1 MSVVTIAF
9 WPDECPAQ
17 SWLPPLSHWI
27 ARSVACMLALLAVAL
42 WAWLGARAMQ
52 APHAGLLALGV
63 LQALVH
69 SLAWSLSLCAV
80 ALPLAR
86 LAASMLE
93 AMRPPALH
101 GLALATLGTGALGP
115 LWPWALTHTWF
126 GSVSPGLA
134 GLWTSQALAMSTLAL
149 GVLLLARPMR
159 ADPRAWPLA
168 RPLRTIAWPW
178 ERLACQRWQGGLS
191 WLAPL
196 ALWVGLWWP
205 QGPSGLQAL
214 GEAAAGPQGL
224 SLMACW
230 LLTPLLLL
238 LARRLTRQ
246 AMQAA
251 AEQSQARRQQS
262 GGVFLG
268 GERRQSSP
276 QRPHT
281 AQRFSRHAVWLAGLA
296 PLVLLA
302 ATVAGDSAASF
313 ALPAAW
319 ALGALGLIAGLLWA
333 LALTARGV
341 TPTAPALAL
350 ATPWLAALLI
360 RPLPWEGGLI
370 LPLAQALAA
379 WPLLMLLAKTLA
391 GTPSQADQ
399 AEADPHA
406 SPEAAPASMRA
417 DMQADLRASLPH
429 DRPAHAGTAL
439 SWRAPKT
446 DTRQQDGASKA
457 TAPTAAVAS
466 GGAGH
471 HTPQATTEHAT
482 HFPRKALG
490 ACALAMT
497 QLPLWPAQPSAL
509 QGLLGVLMLTLAWRW
524 QMKRRRPG
532 GNGPAQDASGQ
543 PKASG
548 LSSHLPG
555 EQAA

>member
-1 MSVVTIAF
+1 MSLPKGF
-9 WPDECPAQ
+9 RD
-17 SWLPPLSHWI
+17 WL
-27 ARSVACMLALLAVAL
+27 AREST
-42 WAWLGARAMQ
+42 AWRTE
-52 APHAGLLALGV
+52 GLLTDD
-63 LQALVH
+63 QRERI
-69 SLAWSLSLCAV
+69 
-80 ALPLAR
+80 LAR
-86 LAASMLE
+86 YPE
-93 AMRPPALH
+93 APTEN
-101 GLALATLGTGALGP
+101 GALAFALR
-115 LWPWALTHTWF
+115 T
-126 GSVSPGLA
+126 
-134 GLWTSQALAMSTLAL
+134 L

-214 GEAAAGPQGL
+214 GEAAAGPEGL

-262 GGVFLG
+262 VGVFQG
-268 GERRQSSP
+268 GERRQARP

-302 ATVAGDSAASF
+302 AIVAGDHAASF

-319 ALGALGLIAGLLWA
+319 ALGALVLIAGLLWA

-391 GTPSQADQ
+391 GTPSQTDQ
-399 AEADPHA
+399 AEADPQA
-406 SPEAAPASMRA
+406 SSGPAPAGMGA
-417 DMQADLRASLPH
+417 AMRASLPH
-429 DRPAHAGTAL
+429 DHPAHAGTAQ
-439 SWRAPKT
+439 SWRAPKS
-446 DTRQQDGASKA
+446 DTRQQDGASDA
-457 TAPTAAVAS
+457 TAPAGAVAS
-466 GGAGH
+466 DGAGY
-471 HTPQATTEHAT
+471 HTQQATTERAP

-509 QGLLGVLMLTLAWRW
+509 QGLLGVLMFTLAWRW

-532 GNGPAQDASGQ
+532 GNGPAQDASSQ

-548 LSSHLPG
+548 LAGGLSSHLAG
-555 EQAA
+555 DQAA

>member
-1 MSVVTIAF
+1 MIFGV
-9 WPDECPAQ
+9 
-17 SWLPPLSHWI
+17 
-27 ARSVACMLALLAVAL
+27 L

-93 AMRPPALH
+93 PLRPPALH

-214 GEAAAGPQGL
+214 GEAAAGPEGL
-224 SLMACW
+224 ALMACW

-246 AMQAA
+246 A
-251 AEQSQARRQQS
+251 
-262 GGVFLG
+262 
-268 GERRQSSP
+268 
-276 QRPHT
+276 
-281 AQRFSRHAVWLAGLA
+281 
-296 PLVLLA
+296 
-302 ATVAGDSAASF
+302 
-313 ALPAAW
+313 
-319 ALGALGLIAGLLWA
+319 
-333 LALTARGV
+333 RGC
-341 TPTAPALAL
+341 
-350 ATPWLAALLI
+350 
-360 RPLPWEGGLI
+360 R
-370 LPLAQALAA
+370 
-379 WPLLMLLAKTLA
+379 
-391 GTPSQADQ
+391 
-399 AEADPHA
+399 
-406 SPEAAPASMRA
+406 
-417 DMQADLRASLPH
+417 LR
-429 DRPAHAGTAL
+429 
-439 SWRAPKT
+439 
-446 DTRQQDGASKA
+446 
-457 TAPTAAVAS
+457 
-466 GGAGH
+466 
-471 HTPQATTEHAT
+471 
-482 HFPRKALG
+482 
-490 ACALAMT
+490 
-497 QLPLWPAQPSAL
+497 
-509 QGLLGVLMLTLAWRW
+509 
-524 QMKRRRPG
+524 
-532 GNGPAQDASGQ
+532 N
-543 PKASG
+543 
-548 LSSHLPG
+548 
-555 EQAA
+555 